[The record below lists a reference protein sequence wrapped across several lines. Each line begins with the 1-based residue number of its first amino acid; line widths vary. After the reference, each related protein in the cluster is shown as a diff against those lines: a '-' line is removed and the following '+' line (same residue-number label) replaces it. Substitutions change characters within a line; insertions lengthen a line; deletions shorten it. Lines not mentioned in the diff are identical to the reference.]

1 MDLKI
6 LSKSTNFE
14 QMTTN
19 SCIYSIKLLGDAPP
33 RGTKYC
39 LNKVWCRKENK
50 NDLKGPQPKDIIS
63 RMKENGIIYN
73 ILMINDKM
81 KPMVNVFKIAEG
93 NGKSRTMNPKTII
106 KTFEMVGGLEFD
118 MITKAVID
126 QINEAVE
133 KKRKPNFDDKNRK
146 IRY

>member
-1 MDLKI
+1 
-6 LSKSTNFE
+6 
-14 QMTTN
+14 MTTHE
-19 SCIYSIKLLGDAPP
+19 CKYSIKLSGDAPP

-39 LNKVWCRKENK
+39 LNKIWCRKENK

-73 ILMINDKM
+73 ILMINDKI
-81 KPMVNVFKIAEG
+81 KPMVNVFKTAEG
-93 NGKSRTMNPKTII
+93 NGKSRTMNPTTII

-126 QINEAVE
+126 QIKEALA
-133 KKRKPNFDDKNRK
+133 KNKTSDIDNISRM
-146 IRY
+146 IRYQQK

>member
-1 MDLKI
+1 M
-6 LSKSTNFE
+6 LSSRTNFGR
-14 QMTTN
+14 MTTHE
-19 SCIYSIKLLGDAPP
+19 CKYPIKLSGDAPP

-39 LNKVWCRKENK
+39 LNKIWCRKENK

-63 RMKENGIIYN
+63 KMKENGIIYN

-126 QINEAVE
+126 QIKEALA
-133 KKRKPNFDDKNRK
+133 KNKTSDIDNISRM
-146 IRY
+146 IRYQQK

>member
-1 MDLKI
+1 MDFKM
-6 LSKSTNFE
+6 LSTRTNFGR
-14 QMTTN
+14 MTTHE
-19 SCIYSIKLLGDAPP
+19 CKYPIKLSGDAPP

-39 LNKVWCRKENK
+39 LNKIWCRKENE

-73 ILMINDKM
+73 ILMINDKI

-93 NGKSRTMNPKTII
+93 NGKRRAMNQDTII
-106 KTFEMVGGLEFD
+106 RTFEMVGGLEFD

-126 QINEAVE
+126 QIKEAVE
-133 KKRKPNFDDKNRK
+133 KNRTSDAYERSSM

>member
-1 MDLKI
+1 
-6 LSKSTNFE
+6 
-14 QMTTN
+14 MTTHE
-19 SCIYSIKLLGDAPP
+19 CKYSIKLSGDAPP

-39 LNKVWCRKENK
+39 LNKIWCRKENK

-126 QINEAVE
+126 QIKEALA
-133 KKRKPNFDDKNRK
+133 KNKTSDIDNISRM
-146 IRY
+146 IRYQQK